1 MFFFE
6 TRDVEQLSENFM
18 SIQLLSTQFRIST
31 QQIRKTLKRLKTPQ
45 LEFEDRTLRR
55 HLIKN
60 PN

>member
-1 MFFFE
+1 MSFFE

-18 SIQLLSTQFRIST
+18 SIQLLPTQSRIST

-45 LEFEDRTLRR
+45 FEFEGHALRR

-60 PN
+60 